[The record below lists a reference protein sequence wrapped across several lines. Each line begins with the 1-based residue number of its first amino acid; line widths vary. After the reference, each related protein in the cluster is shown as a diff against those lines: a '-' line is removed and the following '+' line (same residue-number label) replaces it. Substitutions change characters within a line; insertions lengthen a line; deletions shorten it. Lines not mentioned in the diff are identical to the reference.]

1 MNMLNRWQRHAKH
14 CLLKFKGSKSAARG
28 VALSNGVAQPTA
40 FQLQISAASEQHRKK
55 LCDTYV
61 VVYWLYQNNIS
72 FNTGPKLKKVQPPP
86 PHTHTHTYTHT
97 THTYVCLVLFYT
109 RPSFPHVVTKES
121 QLHQKRR
128 RRKNGTFS
136 SYRSKVSS
144 IIYIYIYCPKFVCVE
159 PLRLLLTIIIG
170 MDLKF

>member
-1 MNMLNRWQRHAKH
+1 MKKSTFTADVCEQTGLEIVDSGRLNSRPASKCTLCGHVMMNMLNRWQRHAKH

-72 FNTGPKLKKVQPPP
+72 FNTGPKLKKVLPP
-86 PHTHTHTYTHT
+86 PHTHTPRTHMF
-97 THTYVCLVLFYT
+97 VLCCFT
-109 RPSFPHVVTKES
+109 PV
-121 QLHQKRR
+121 
-128 RRKNGTFS
+128 
-136 SYRSKVSS
+136 
-144 IIYIYIYCPKFVCVE
+144 
-159 PLRLLLTIIIG
+159 LLFR
-170 MDLKF
+170 M